1 MVYSDSLEMNF
12 LTFQDSFFVRKGNVK
27 KDSVLDN
34 WKLNTTKKALFN
46 ERKHFKS
53 IKMEV

>member
-1 MVYSDSLEMNF
+1 MRARRGIKKKNIEMLYSDSLEMNF

-34 WKLNTTKKALFN
+34 
-46 ERKHFKS
+46 
-53 IKMEV
+53 